1 MSELRATP
9 INIHRFREGRLHS
22 ALDVVASEE
31 PLEMRIGFG
40 PEDDREQRNIA
51 VTMRTPGH
59 DLELTLGFLF
69 TEAVIQGFD
78 NITHI
83 DHCTDASGKASKNVV
98 RAELHPE
105 VLMDWNKLQRNFYT
119 SSSCGVCGKA
129 SIESLQSIC
138 PKKVSSDI
146 KLDSEIIRKLP
157 DTMRKAQEIFE
168 HTGGLHASALFQS
181 DGELLLLRED
191 IGRHNA
197 LDKII
202 GAAIFSKNHSLDQC
216 IIVLSGRC
224 CYELVQKTA
233 MAGISVI
240 VSVGAPSS
248 LAVKTA
254 DEFGITLIGFVK
266 PKSFNVYAHTH
277 RFKDQD

>member
-1 MSELRATP
+1 
-9 INIHRFREGRLHS
+9 
-22 ALDVVASEE
+22 
-31 PLEMRIGFG
+31 
-40 PEDDREQRNIA
+40 
-51 VTMRTPGH
+51 
-59 DLELTLGFLF
+59 
-69 TEAVIQGFD
+69 
-78 NITHI
+78 
-83 DHCTDASGKASKNVV
+83 
-98 RAELHPE
+98 
-105 VLMDWNKLQRNFYT
+105 MDWNKLQRNFYT

-248 LAVKTA
+248 LAVETA